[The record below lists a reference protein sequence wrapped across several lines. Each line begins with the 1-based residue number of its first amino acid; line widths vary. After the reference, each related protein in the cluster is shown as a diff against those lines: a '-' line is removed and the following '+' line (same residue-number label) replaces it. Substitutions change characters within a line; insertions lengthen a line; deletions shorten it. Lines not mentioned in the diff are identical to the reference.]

1 MKLLLINPRNQR
13 GIALL
18 STILLGFIIFGFI
31 AAWLT
36 ILYTRNKMAYL
47 EQQKMQARYVAES
60 GLAKLQWYLSGKDDK
75 KLNLA
80 EPQTWEE
87 ELFTKGGKCKF
98 STAFEYGFLKATCRG
113 TSNKATAEISAYI
126 GIEPDSLFPEALVMA
141 EPRGTILGSGA
152 SIIGDIRSPSLPT
165 NQGAIWQGKHVSLA
179 TFPILNT
186 SSFDQGL
193 LYFTD
198 ILQNPH
204 KADQELFSAQV
215 FDQGSDIPAKG
226 KIYVNDNIIFIG
238 RSEESLLKISGP
250 KMFLSTG
257 DIQISGWTNLEGC
270 TIAAMGKV
278 SILDEA
284 KVTGAEIFSMR
295 EIIIADNAKVE
306 GKIFSQCDIIISDQ
320 AKVSGNSLVYSAGN
334 PSGKVYIGNT
344 ASASGCVILTG
355 SPGIEGGLFI
365 MDHAVVRGLAYSGNR
380 FCLQG
385 SVYGIAIGAKLYN
398 PNMDSLNN
406 NYIYGNIKR
415 PDMTAD
421 LLLPISF
428 ETNPKPGWVKI
439 VK

>member
-1 MKLLLINPRNQR
+1 
-13 GIALL
+13 LL